1 MVPGGIVTGV
11 VAACDPLLASAGT
24 GRSASVT
31 SAASSV
37 LLTDSRKRVT
47 DSTEAPAPVFF
58 VVSAT
63 ITVAPAPETAG
74 AENALTVRS
83 GPMRTVA

>member
-1 MVPGGIVTGV
+1 M
-11 VAACDPLLASAGT
+11 
-24 GRSASVT
+24 
-31 SAASSV
+31 
-37 LLTDSRKRVT
+37 T

-83 GPMRTVA
+83 GPMRTVARLVLSVSVTSATTLAASARAIR